1 MDITIRKAEVS
12 DAPVICDFIHRLT
25 EYQGFAEDCTLT
37 VEETERLMKKA
48 NGLHAVIAEDNG
60 VPIGFTSY
68 IFIPLATLSGRKI
81 IYIEDAFIIEEMRRK
96 GIGKAIFE
104 FIEEIGRS
112 KNCLRLEWKDL
123 SGNEESVKFY
133 EKINADISKKWI
145 TYMKKLS

>member
-123 SGNEESVKFY
+123 SGNEEAVKFY
-133 EKINADISKKWI
+133 ENINADISKKWI

>member
-60 VPIGFTSY
+60 IPIGFTSY

-81 IYIEDAFIIEEMRRK
+81 IYIEDAIIIEEMRRK

-123 SGNEESVKFY
+123 SGNDESVKFY
-133 EKINADISKKWI
+133 ENINADVSKKWI
-145 TYMKKLS
+145 TYMKKL

>member
-60 VPIGFTSY
+60 IPIGFTSY

-81 IYIEDAFIIEEMRRK
+81 IYIEDAFIIEKMRRK

-123 SGNEESVKFY
+123 SGNDESVKFY
-133 EKINADISKKWI
+133 ENINADVSKKWI
-145 TYMKKLS
+145 TYMKKL

>member
-12 DAPVICDFIHRLT
+12 DAPVICDFIHKLT
-25 EYQGFAEDCTLT
+25 EYQGFSEDCTLT

-68 IFIPLATLSGRKI
+68 IFIPLAVLSGRKI

-104 FIEEIGRS
+104 FIEEIGRA

-123 SGNEESVKFY
+123 SGNEESIKFY
-133 EKINADISKKWI
+133 ENINADISKKWI

>member
-25 EYQGFAEDCTLT
+25 EYEGFAEDCTLT

-60 VPIGFTSY
+60 IPIGFTSY

-123 SGNEESVKFY
+123 SGNDESVKFY
-133 EKINADISKKWI
+133 ENINADVSKKWI
-145 TYMKKLS
+145 TYMKKL

>member
-60 VPIGFTSY
+60 IPIGFTSY

-123 SGNEESVKFY
+123 SGNDESVKFY
-133 EKINADISKKWI
+133 ENINADVSKKWI
-145 TYMKKLS
+145 TYMKKL

>member
-60 VPIGFTSY
+60 IPIGFTSY

-96 GIGKAIFE
+96 GIGKAIFK

-123 SGNEESVKFY
+123 SGNDESVKFY
-133 EKINADISKKWI
+133 ENINADVSKKWI
-145 TYMKKLS
+145 TYMKKL

>member
-60 VPIGFTSY
+60 IPIGFTSY

-104 FIEEIGRS
+104 FIEEIGKS

-123 SGNEESVKFY
+123 SGNDESVKFY
-133 EKINADISKKWI
+133 ENINADVSKKWI
-145 TYMKKLS
+145 TYMKKL

>member
-60 VPIGFTSY
+60 IPIGFTSY

-123 SGNEESVKFY
+123 SGNEEAVKFY
-133 EKINADISKKWI
+133 ENINADISKKWI
-145 TYMKKLS
+145 TYMKKL